1 MIFGCICLGLSVVA
15 LILCAIC
22 GRAADDFL
30 ALPMFFAFLIFLIA
44 GILSIAFDSAAVGI
58 VAIVVI
64 VFWLLVQFFG

>member
-1 MIFGCICLGLSVVA
+1 MIFGCVCLVLSIVA

-30 ALPMFFAFLIFLIA
+30 ALPMFFAFLTLLIA
-44 GILSIAFDSAAVGI
+44 GILSIVFDSATVGI
-58 VAIVVI
+58 VAIVII